1 MLTKMASTVSRSA
14 FSSML
19 RLSRLRLHAALRL
32 PCRHCAA
39 LRHEC
44 VWQRCRQG
52 LRRRLPSTGC
62 LFSPDSHQMPQH
74 MRLCFRAD
82 WLLALPRAR
91 PAALG
96 HRGGQ
101 VSAGKAE
108 AFCDDGR
115 YMEANIQ
122 QADHWFRLNGLSGR
136 IWLWRMVVPIRLL
149 WAVVAGVKRYG
160 PFCIPKAAI
169 LENETGRM
177 GTQNGPF
184 CNGVEKRPWRQAD
197 VGTACRWR

>member
-1 MLTKMASTVSRSA
+1 MLW
-14 FSSML
+14 
-19 RLSRLRLHAALRL
+19 LSRLRLHAALRL

-44 VWQRCRQG
+44 VLQRCRQG
-52 LRRRLPSTGC
+52 LRRMLPSAC
-62 LFSPDSHQMPQH
+62 CMFSPNSHQMPQH
-74 MRLCFRAD
+74 MLSASVQIGCWLC
-82 WLLALPRAR
+82 PR
-91 PAALG
+91 
-96 HRGGQ
+96 RGGRHWDTA
-101 VSAGKAE
+101 AGKLPQ
-108 AFCDDGR
+108 D
-115 YMEANIQ
+115 
-122 QADHWFRLNGLSGR
+122 WFRLNGLSGR
-136 IWLWRMVVPIRLL
+136 IWMWRMVVPIRLL

-169 LENETGRM
+169 LEIETGRM